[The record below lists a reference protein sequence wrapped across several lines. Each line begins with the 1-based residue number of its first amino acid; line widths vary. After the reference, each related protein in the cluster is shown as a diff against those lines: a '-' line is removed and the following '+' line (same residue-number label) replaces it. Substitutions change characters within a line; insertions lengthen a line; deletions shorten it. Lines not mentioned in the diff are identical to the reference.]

1 MADTGG
7 EAQGDGHAGLA
18 WLSTEAAKSYPH
30 PEGQRRVEASRYP
43 DDAGSGNAGAALAC
57 ARSGRGCAGGSQLVR
72 FSLEPVHRS
81 FSRHYSNQYGKLQ
94 QQDQMLANVQQM
106 HEMRVVR
113 ERTKGDRM
121 EEHRK
126 EARNAEDREAA
137 DNSIYDLIDQHI
149 AYKAGDE

>member
-1 MADTGG
+1 MAQNRSDKLKRLVSVQRHL
-7 EAQGDGHAGLA
+7 EKMAEIDLA
-18 WLSTEAAKSYPH
+18 NTTR
-30 PEGQRRVEASRYP
+30 QREEVSETMEVV
-43 DDAGSGNAGAALAC
+43 AGAIN
-57 ARSGRGCAGGSQLVR
+57 
-72 FSLEPVHRS
+72 SLDPIHRD
-81 FSRHYSNQYGKLQ
+81 FSRHYSGQYSKLQ

-126 EARNAEDREAA
+126 EARSAEEREAA

-149 AYKAGDE
+149 AYKGNDD

>member
-1 MADTGG
+1 VTQSRSEKLKRLVNVQRHLEKMAEID
-7 EAQGDGHAGLA
+7 LA
-18 WLSTEAAKSYPH
+18 TTTRQREEAA
-30 PEGQRRVEASRYP
+30 ETMEAV
-43 DDAGSGNAGAALAC
+43 AGAIN
-57 ARSGRGCAGGSQLVR
+57 
-72 FSLEPVHRS
+72 SLDPVHRS
-81 FSRHYSNQYGKLQ
+81 FSRHYSSQYSKLQ

-126 EARNAEDREAA
+126 EARSAEDREAA

-149 AYKAGDE
+149 AYKKGDA

>member
-1 MADTGG
+1 MAQSRSDKLKRLVGVQRHL
-7 EAQGDGHAGLA
+7 EKMAEIDLA
-18 WLSTEAAKSYPH
+18 NTTR
-30 PEGQRRVEASRYP
+30 QREEVAETMEVVA
-43 DDAGSGNAGAALAC
+43 DAIN
-57 ARSGRGCAGGSQLVR
+57 
-72 FSLEPVHRS
+72 SLDPVHRN
-81 FSRHYSNQYGKLQ
+81 FSRHYSGRYGKLQ

-126 EARNAEDREAA
+126 EARNAEDREAD

-149 AYKAGDE
+149 AYKTGDE

>member
-1 MADTGG
+1 MAQNRSDKLKRLVSVQRHL
-7 EAQGDGHAGLA
+7 EKMAELDLA
-18 WLSTEAAKSYPH
+18 NTTR
-30 PEGQRRVEASRYP
+30 QREEIAETMEVV
-43 DDAGSGNAGAALAC
+43 AGAIN
-57 ARSGRGCAGGSQLVR
+57 
-72 FSLEPVHRS
+72 SLDPIHRS
-81 FSRHYSNQYGKLQ
+81 FSRHYSGQYSKLQ

-126 EARNAEDREAA
+126 EARSAEEREAA

-149 AYKAGDE
+149 AYKGTEE

>member
-1 MADTGG
+1 MAQNRSDKLKRLVSVQRHL
-7 EAQGDGHAGLA
+7 EKMAEIDLA
-18 WLSTEAAKSYPH
+18 NTTRQREELSETME
-30 PEGQRRVEASRYP
+30 VV
-43 DDAGSGNAGAALAC
+43 AGAINSLDPIH
-57 ARSGRGCAGGSQLVR
+57 RG
-72 FSLEPVHRS
+72 
-81 FSRHYSNQYGKLQ
+81 FSRHYSGQYSKLQ

-126 EARNAEDREAA
+126 EARSAEEREAA

-149 AYKAGDE
+149 AYKGNDD